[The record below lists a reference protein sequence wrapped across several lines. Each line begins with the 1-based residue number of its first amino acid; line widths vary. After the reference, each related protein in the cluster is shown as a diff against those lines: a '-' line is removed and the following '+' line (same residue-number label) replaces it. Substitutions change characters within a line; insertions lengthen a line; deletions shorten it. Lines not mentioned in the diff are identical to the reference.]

1 MIKSRPPAPLLLG
14 MAAALLASPA
24 LTAPAPAAFPAAAWV
39 IAPADDGCRT
49 DLELAGRSG
58 ASVPVQL
65 ASDGSLVTLR
75 FAKSDL
81 PERAFLAL
89 RVDQKRFSNLML
101 RTGEAGVGEIVIS
114 PETEAALRKGKVLD
128 IAWLADEPVG
138 ASLAGSEQG
147 FADLRTCGAQASTQ
161 HRALVAAKDEAD
173 ARAKAE
179 RHAQALQQ
187 AQLEAAQAEAA
198 AAEARRQAAAEE
210 VEARRQAEVEQRQQ
224 AAEEAQRQAA
234 YEAAQ
239 RRRAWEAQQ
248 EDAYAPQY
256 PPQPA
261 WPQPAYPIRRW

>member
-1 MIKSRPPAPLLLG
+1 MIKSIPLAA
-14 MAAALLASPA
+14 AAALLASPA
-24 LTAPAPAAFPAAAWV
+24 LTAPAPAALPASAWV
-39 IAPADDGCRT
+39 ISPGDDGCRT
-49 DLELAGRSG
+49 DFELTGRSG

-65 ASDGSLVTLR
+65 VSDGALVGLR

-89 RVDQKRFSNLML
+89 RIDQKRFSNLML

-114 PETEAALRKGKVLD
+114 PETEAAMRKGKVLD

-138 ASLAGSEQG
+138 ASLSGSEQG
-147 FADLRTCGAQASTQ
+147 FADLRTCGLQASSQ
-161 HRALVAAKDEAD
+161 HRAQLAAKDEAD

-210 VEARRQAEVEQRQQ
+210 VEARRQAELEQRQL
-224 AAEEAQRQAA
+224 AAEEAQRQSA

-239 RRRAWEAQQ
+239 RRRAWEDQQ
-248 EDAYAPQY
+248 DAYAPPPQY
-256 PPQPA
+256 PPPQAA